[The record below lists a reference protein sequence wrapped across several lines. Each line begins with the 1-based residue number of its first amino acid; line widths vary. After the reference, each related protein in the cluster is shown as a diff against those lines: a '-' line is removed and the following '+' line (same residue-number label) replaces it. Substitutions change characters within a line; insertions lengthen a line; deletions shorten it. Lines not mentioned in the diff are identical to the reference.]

1 MRAGLAVGHSGV
13 FALAIVTPCDRIE
26 HLYFKFAALKAFFLR
41 YSPIP
46 AVFKVV
52 GNDGR
57 HFAYVH
63 NYLGD
68 FAAIVLLKGF
78 LDFLYYMEYYS
89 KFVHKD
95 QLFFLTII
103 FTPRLIT

>member
-13 FALAIVTPCDRIE
+13 FALAVVTPCDRIE
-26 HLYFKFAALKAFFLR
+26 HLYFKFTALKAFFLR
-41 YSPIP
+41 DSPIP

-57 HFAYVH
+57 NFAYIH

-68 FAAIVLLKGF
+68 FAAIVLLHGF
-78 LDFLYYMEYYS
+78 LYFLYYMEDNA
-89 KFVHKD
+89 KFVHG
-95 QLFFLTII
+95 INSASS
-103 FTPRLIT
+103 